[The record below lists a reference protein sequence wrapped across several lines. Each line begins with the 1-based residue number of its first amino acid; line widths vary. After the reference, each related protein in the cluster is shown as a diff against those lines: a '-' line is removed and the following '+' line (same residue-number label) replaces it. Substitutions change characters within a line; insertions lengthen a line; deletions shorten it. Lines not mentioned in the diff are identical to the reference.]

1 MDTATS
7 TSRQEIRCDDCG
19 QNRPGYDIVHFG
31 SAEKGYRLLCSLCF
45 NTQVAKAAG
54 LEGFEHAAFESMGL
68 SDCRGEI
75 HEFHFR
81 TQLLATS
88 IALDAFELRN
98 GNPTG
103 YFFQIIGDPGED
115 QLVLFGRLVE
125 KMRRAL
131 SVKHLKNGDYGLQ
144 ISDQGIVRGRI
155 EWDERQ
161 GGRLPLLVIDGR
173 EINWDQFGSML
184 MSYEGWQFKLTVT
197 DKSEEL

>member
-7 TSRQEIRCDDCG
+7 ISRQKIRCDECG
-19 QNRPGYDIVHFG
+19 QKRPRYDIVHFG
-31 SAEKGYRLLCSLCF
+31 SAEKGYRVLCSRCF
-45 NTQVAKAAG
+45 NTEVAKSPG
-54 LEGFEHAAFESMGL
+54 LEGFEQAAFESMRF
-68 SDCRGEI
+68 SDCSGEI

-81 TQLLATS
+81 TRLLATN

-103 YFFQIIGDPGED
+103 YFFQIIGEPGED
-115 QLVLFGRLVE
+115 QLVLFGRLLE

-155 EWDERQ
+155 EWDKHQ
-161 GGRLPLLVIDGR
+161 DGRPLLVIDGR

-184 MSYEGWQFKLTVT
+184 MSYEGWQLKLTIA
-197 DKSEEL
+197 DKSEAL